1 MHFIENKCFSRNSL
15 FEQPWYICI
24 TVLICIT
31 VFDNKQ
37 RECSD
42 SISVAFNA
50 SSDDIISFETHF
62 ECVNRFQCKYFDVN
76 ASIALDYLSFCV
88 NDFATTLSKWIES
101 VGIGIGL
108 KQVTK
113 EKELEIEFDVDEI
126 RMANGIKSEIKTR
139 STVAFKN
146 PVYNRGKEGNRV
158 IPGQSRLKV

>member
-1 MHFIENKCFSRNSL
+1 MIL
-15 FEQPWYICI
+15 F
-24 TVLICIT
+24 
-31 VFDNKQ
+31 
-37 RECSD
+37 
-42 SISVAFNA
+42 
-50 SSDDIISFETHF
+50 HF

-76 ASIALDYLSFCV
+76 ASIALEYLSFCV

-101 VGIGIGL
+101 DGIGIGTEIGD
-108 KQVTK
+108 QSISE
-113 EKELEIEFDVDEI
+113 EKEFDVYEI